1 MLVAGKYIIRHSRIS
16 YRVSDISLK
25 SAAKRDIICSIN
37 KNLQRIDKMQHNVE
51 FWNALDELVNNSEI
65 IIDRP
70 KGTSHPKYPD
80 FIYRVDYGYLK
91 DTTSMDGAGID
102 VWVGSDE
109 KKVDAIMCI
118 VDLMKKDS
126 EIKILIGCTEEE
138 KEIVY
143 ETHNETPFM
152 KGVLIRR

>member
-1 MLVAGKYIIRHSRIS
+1 MNRY
-16 YRVSDISLK
+16 DE
-25 SAAKRDIICSIN
+25 
-37 KNLQRIDKMQHNVE
+37 E
-51 FWNALDELVNNSEI
+51 FWKALDELVNNSEF

-70 KGTSHPKYPD
+70 KGTAHPKYPN
-80 FIYRVDYGYLK
+80 FIYRVDYGYLRN
-91 DTTSMDGAGID
+91 TLSMDGAGID

-118 VDLMKKDS
+118 VDLMKRES

-138 KEIVY
+138 KSIVY
-143 ETHNETPFM
+143 ETHNETQFM

>member
-1 MLVAGKYIIRHSRIS
+1 
-16 YRVSDISLK
+16 
-25 SAAKRDIICSIN
+25 
-37 KNLQRIDKMQHNVE
+37 MQHNVE
-51 FWNALDELVNNSEI
+51 FWNALDEFVNNSEI
-65 IIDRP
+65 IIDRL

-80 FIYRVDYGYLK
+80 FIYRVDYGCLK

-102 VWVGSDE
+102 VWVGSGE

>member
-1 MLVAGKYIIRHSRIS
+1 
-16 YRVSDISLK
+16 
-25 SAAKRDIICSIN
+25 
-37 KNLQRIDKMQHNVE
+37 MQHNIE

-91 DTTSMDGAGID
+91 DTNSMDGAGID
-102 VWVGSDE
+102 EWVGSDE

-143 ETHNETPFM
+143 ETHNETQFM